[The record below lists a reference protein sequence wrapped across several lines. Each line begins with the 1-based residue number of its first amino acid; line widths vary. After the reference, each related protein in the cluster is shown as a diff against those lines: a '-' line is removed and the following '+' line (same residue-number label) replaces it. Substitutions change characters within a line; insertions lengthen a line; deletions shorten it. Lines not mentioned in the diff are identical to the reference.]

1 MTTENLLDDY
11 SLIAAEQARPLPIHA
26 RNSEGMEYLHSEGV
40 LHGDLKGANVLV
52 DSKYRCCSFDSE

>member
-1 MTTENLLDDY
+1 MHE
-11 SLIAAEQARPLPIHA
+11 IAK
-26 RNSEGMEYLHSEGV
+26 GMEYLHSEGV

>member
-26 RNSEGMEYLHSEGV
+26 RNSEGHGV
-40 LHGDLKGANVLV
+40 FTQ
-52 DSKYRCCSFDSE
+52 RRSFAW